1 MTPLVF
7 LTITGLLVAF
17 IVTFLIMPYIIRA
30 MKRRG
35 IIGVDVH
42 KIDKPEIAEMGGL
55 GILIGV
61 TIAGL
66 VLFLGSGLIGFG
78 LFDFRILVFL
88 AVLLIAGFI
97 GVIDDLKS
105 LGPKVKPILS
115 MLACL
120 PIILYTWIFGP
131 ALGLIPPLLPA
142 YVPAPYLPFLGA
154 TRLTI
159 VYPLVLIPLAITI
172 TSNAVNMS
180 DVFNGVMPLTTTI
193 MFVALLIASLFMM
206 AIGIQEAGLG
216 LMFCSVM
223 IGSLLAYYYYN
234 RNPARVFAGDTG
246 SLLVGAA
253 IGAVAIMSRLEI
265 IAIVALLP
273 AIMNAFYSLVS
284 IGGLLE
290 RRQMR
295 ARPTV
300 FHEDGTLSASSDPK
314 APITLTR
321 LIVARGALP
330 EKEIT
335 LSLATLTFASSVLAI
350 LTVFLIPYI
359 PGVIISWPIS
369 LLLVIVPL
377 CLIVGVY
384 LVLRKRDQLGVRLA
398 GLVAI
403 MVGVWGV
410 GMPVFALLDYLIVY
424 YPNFLWPV
432 VGIVFVFGWLALWH
446 FSTRLYFR
454 YEMKKSVRVTQRGS

>member
-1 MTPLVF
+1 MTPLIF
-7 LTITGLLVAF
+7 LAIIGLLVAF
-17 IVTFLIMPYIIRA
+17 IVTFLIMPFVIRS

-35 IIGVDVH
+35 IVGIDVH
-42 KIDKPEIAEMGGL
+42 KINKPEIAEMGGL
-55 GILIGV
+55 GLLFGV

-88 AVLLIAGFI
+88 AVLLIAGLI

-105 LGPKVKPILS
+105 LGPKVKPILT
-115 MLACL
+115 MIACL
-120 PIILYTWIFGP
+120 PILLFTWF
-131 ALGLIPPLLPA
+131 LGTTPPFLPA

-159 VYPLVLIPLAITI
+159 VYPLILIPLAIAI

-206 AIGIQEAGLG
+206 AIGISEAGLG
-216 LMFCSVM
+216 FMFCSIM

-253 IGAVAIMSRLEI
+253 IGAVAIMGRLEI

-300 FHEDGTLSASSDPK
+300 FQEDGTLSASSDPK

-321 LIVARGALP
+321 LIVARGSLT
-330 EKEIT
+330 EQQIT
-335 LSLATLTFASSVLAI
+335 LSLATLTFSSSVLAI
-350 LTVFLIPYI
+350 LTVFLIPYF
-359 PGVIISWPIS
+359 PGAIISWPFSVI
-369 LLLVIVPL
+369 LVIVPL
-377 CLIVGVY
+377 FLILGVY
-384 LVLRKRDQLGVRLA
+384 LVLRRVDQLGIRLA

-403 MVGVWGV
+403 MVGVWGI
-410 GMPVFALLDYLIVY
+410 GMPVFALLDYLIIY
-424 YPNFLWPV
+424 YPSFLWPI
-432 VGIVFVFGWLALWH
+432 VGILFVFGWLALWH
-446 FSTRLYFR
+446 FSTRFYFR
-454 YEMKKSVRVTQRGS
+454 YEMKKSVKVTQAGS

>member
-1 MTPLVF
+1 LTPLIF
-7 LTITGLLVAF
+7 LTIIGLLVAF
-17 IVTFLIMPYIIRA
+17 IVTFLVMPYVIRA
-30 MKRRG
+30 MRRRG
-35 IIGVDVH
+35 IVGTDVH

-55 GILIGV
+55 GILLGV
-61 TIAGL
+61 TVAGL

-78 LFDFRILVFL
+78 LFDFRILIFL

-131 ALGLIPPLLPA
+131 VLGLPA
-142 YVPAPYLPFLGA
+142 YIPTPYLPFLGG

-159 VYPLVLIPLAITI
+159 VYPLILIPLAIAI

-193 MFVALLIASLFMM
+193 MFVALLIASVFMM
-206 AIGIQEAGLG
+206 AIGIPEAGLG
-216 LMFCSVM
+216 LMFSSVM

-253 IGAVAIMSRLEI
+253 IGAVAIMGRLEI

-300 FHEDGTLSASSDPK
+300 FREEGTLSASSDPK

-321 LIVARGALP
+321 LIVARGPLT
-330 EKEIT
+330 EQQIT
-335 LSLATLTFASSVLAI
+335 LSLATLTFASSILAI

-359 PGVIISWPIS
+359 PNEIISWPFS
-369 LLLVIVPL
+369 LFLIIIPL
-377 CLIVGVY
+377 CLIFGVY
-384 LVLRKRDQLGVRLA
+384 LILRKIDQLGIRLA

-403 MVGVWGV
+403 MVGVWGI
-410 GMPVFALLDYLIVY
+410 GMSVFALLDYLIIF
-424 YPNFLWPV
+424 YPSFLWPI

-446 FSTRLYFR
+446 FSTRFYFR
-454 YEMKKSVRVTQRGS
+454 YEMKKSVGVTQAGS

>member
-1 MTPLVF
+1 VTPLIF
-7 LTITGLLVAF
+7 LAIIGLLVAF
-17 IVTFLIMPYIIRA
+17 IVTFLIMPYVIRS

-42 KIDKPEIAEMGGL
+42 KINKPEIAEMGGL
-55 GILIGV
+55 GILFGV
-61 TIAGL
+61 TVAGL

-120 PIILYTWIFGP
+120 PIILYTWILGP
-131 ALGLIPPLLPA
+131 TLGLIPPLLPA
-142 YVPAPYLPFLGA
+142 YVPAPYLPFLGV

-159 VYPLVLIPLAITI
+159 VYPLILIPLAIAI

-193 MFVALLIASLFMM
+193 MFVALLIVSLFMM
-206 AIGIQEAGLG
+206 AVGIPEAGLG

-253 IGAVAIMSRLEI
+253 IGAVAIMGRLEI

-300 FHEDGTLSASSDPK
+300 FQEDGTLSASSNPK

-321 LIVARGALP
+321 LIVARGSLT
-330 EKEIT
+330 EQQIT

-350 LTVFLIPYI
+350 LTVFLIPYS
-359 PGVIISWPIS
+359 PGAILSWPFS
-369 LLLVIVPL
+369 LLLVIIPL
-377 CLIVGVY
+377 CLIFGVY
-384 LVLRKRDQLGVRLA
+384 LVLRKIDQLGIRLA

-403 MVGVWGV
+403 MVGVWGI
-410 GMPVFALLDYLIVY
+410 GMPVFALLDYLIIY
-424 YPNFLWPV
+424 YPSFLWPI

-446 FSTRLYFR
+446 FSTRFYFR
-454 YEMKKSVRVTQRGS
+454 YEIKKSVGITQSGS

>member
-1 MTPLVF
+1 MTPLIF
-7 LTITGLLVAF
+7 LAIIGLLVAF
-17 IVTFLIMPYIIRA
+17 FVTFLIMPYVIRA

-35 IIGVDVH
+35 VVGVDVH
-42 KIDKPEIAEMGGL
+42 KINKPEIAEMGGL
-55 GILIGV
+55 GILFGV
-61 TIAGL
+61 TIAGI

-78 LFDFRILVFL
+78 LFDFRILIFL

-105 LGPKVKPILS
+105 LGPKVKPILT
-115 MLACL
+115 MIACL
-120 PIILYTWIFGP
+120 PILLYTWV
-131 ALGLIPPLLPA
+131 LGAIPPFLPA
-142 YVPAPYLPFLGA
+142 YVPLPYLPFLGS

-159 VYPLVLIPLAITI
+159 VYPLILIPLAIAI

-206 AIGIQEAGLG
+206 AIGISEAGLG
-216 LMFCSVM
+216 LMFCSIM

-253 IGAVAIMSRLEI
+253 IGAVAIMGRLEI

-300 FHEDGTLSASSDPK
+300 FQEDGTLSASSDPK

-321 LIVARGALP
+321 LIVARGALS
-330 EKEIT
+330 EQQIT
-335 LSLATLTFASSVLAI
+335 LSLATLTFASSVLAF

-359 PGVIISWPIS
+359 SGAIISWPFS
-369 LLLVIVPL
+369 LLLVIVPI
-377 CLIVGVY
+377 CLIFGVY
-384 LVLRKRDQLGVRLA
+384 FVLRRIDQLGIRLA

-410 GMPVFALLDYLIVY
+410 GMPVFALLDYLIIY
-424 YPNFLWPV
+424 YPSFLWPI
-432 VGIVFVFGWLALWH
+432 VGIAFVFGWLTLWH
-446 FSTRLYFR
+446 FSTRFYFR
-454 YEMKKSVRVTQRGS
+454 FEMKKSARVTETGS

>member
-1 MTPLVF
+1 VIPLFFLAIAGF
-7 LTITGLLVAF
+7 LTAF
-17 IVTFLIMPYIIRA
+17 ILTFLIMPYIIKS

-35 IIGVDVH
+35 IVGVDVH
-42 KIDKPEIAEMGGL
+42 KINKPEIAEMGGL
-55 GILIGV
+55 GILFGV
-61 TIAGL
+61 TVAGL

-88 AVLLIAGFI
+88 AVLLITGLI

-105 LGPKVKPILS
+105 LGPKVKPILT
-115 MLACL
+115 MIACL
-120 PIILYTWIFGP
+120 PILLYTWNFGP
-131 ALGLIPPLLPA
+131 IPPFPPA

-159 VYPLVLIPLAITI
+159 VYPLILIPLGIAI

-193 MFVALLIASLFMM
+193 IFVALLIASLFMM
-206 AIGIQEAGLG
+206 VIGISEAGLG
-216 LMFCSVM
+216 LMFCSIM

-253 IGAVAIMSRLEI
+253 VGAVAIMSRLEI
-265 IAIVALLP
+265 IAIIALLP

-290 RRQMR
+290 RRQMK

-300 FHEDGTLSASSDPK
+300 FQEDGTLSASSDPK

-321 LIVARGALP
+321 LIVARGSLT
-330 EKEIT
+330 EQQIT
-335 LSLATLTFASSVLAI
+335 LSFATLTFTSSVLAI
-350 LTVFLIPYI
+350 LTVFLIPYF
-359 PGVIISWPIS
+359 PGAIVSWPFS
-369 LLLVIVPL
+369 LLLVIIPL
-377 CLIVGVY
+377 CLIFGVY
-384 LVLRKRDQLGVRLA
+384 LVLRRIDQLGVRLA
-398 GLVAI
+398 GLIAI
-403 MVGVWGV
+403 MVGVWGIA
-410 GMPVFALLDYLIVY
+410 MPVFALLDYLIIY
-424 YPNFLWPV
+424 YPSFLWPI
-432 VGIVFVFGWLALWH
+432 VGLVFVFVWLALWH

-454 YEMKKSVRVTQRGS
+454 YEMKKSVRVVQTGS